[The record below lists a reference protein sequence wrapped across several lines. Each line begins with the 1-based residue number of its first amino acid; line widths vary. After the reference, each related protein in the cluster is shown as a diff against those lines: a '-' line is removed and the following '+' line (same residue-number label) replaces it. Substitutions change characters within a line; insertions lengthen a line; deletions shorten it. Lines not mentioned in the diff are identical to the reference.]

1 MWGRA
6 GVTWPTVLHT
16 GPSRGRHTRGSKGQ
30 PCPAR
35 PQMTV
40 PHLRA
45 EEGPRPPLGRTPGST
60 PGRSK
65 PWGSLGAGPALRG
78 RTRPGLSA
86 PRAGP
91 REAEGRGP
99 GPTPGAGPQHFL
111 SAQAAGGSTFPAG
124 GEPKAQ
130 GPKLTGSGSHAARLG
145 LESRAHAP
153 DHGALLPPQPS
164 PQPAPFFFCI
174 SLCIESGLDS
184 RIFQPVPSPKPGMG
198 GVVAGEP
205 RWSPVLLPTCP

>member
-16 GPSRGRHTRGSKGQ
+16 GPSRGRHTQGSKGQ

-65 PWGSLGAGPALRG
+65 PRGSLGAGPALRG
-78 RTRPGLSA
+78 PGLSA
-86 PRAGP
+86 PPGLGPGRQRAGDQGPP
-91 REAEGRGP
+91 RAPAPSTSCPPRPRGAVPSRQVGSPRLRDRNSLAQGHTQRGWDWSP
-99 GPTPGAGPQHFL
+99 GPTLLTTGPCCPPSPAHSQHLFFSV
-111 SAQAAGGSTFPAG
+111 SASASSQAWI
-124 GEPKAQ
+124 
-130 GPKLTGSGSHAARLG
+130 
-145 LESRAHAP
+145 LESFSLSHLQNQVWGWWWR
-153 DHGALLPPQPS
+153 GS
-164 PQPAPFFFCI
+164 PG
-174 SLCIESGLDS
+174 GLQSCS
-184 RIFQPVPSPKPGMG
+184 RPVP
-198 GVVAGEP
+198 E
-205 RWSPVLLPTCP
+205 